1 MGLHIAMSRLLLG
14 QTLATKVEAN
24 DRHALG
30 AEPILYLGC
39 MTVHYQ
45 HESVTNPQPPAM
57 PWMSCSSD
65 SLSGLLG
72 CGCGWIVDE
81 PRSWRP
87 RRPPFCWI
95 LMRNPNDRSG
105 AKVATAAHQ
114 FGGEKKRSSHWA
126 IDHFHD
132 RRHQHGFQSH
142 GRALTAAH
150 RNFLNLFELC
160 EMMWMY
166 FEVKQG
172 RYCIGHSE
180 LPQIST
186 RPCSIQAPS
195 QKIEWESHII
205 AGHWKI
211 LVSLPIIAH
220 WWS

>member
-1 MGLHIAMSRLLLG
+1 MNVMQFWFSLWITWLWLRLNSWWTPKLKASKASVLL
-14 QTLATKVEAN
+14 
-24 DRHALG
+24 
-30 AEPILYLGC
+30 
-39 MTVHYQ
+39 
-45 HESVTNPQPPAM
+45 
-57 PWMSCSSD
+57 D
-65 SLSGLLG
+65 SYAY
-72 CGCGWIVDE
+72 C
-81 PRSWRP
+81 
-87 RRPPFCWI
+87 
-95 LMRNPNDRSG
+95 NPNDRSG

-132 RRHQHGFQSH
+132 RRHQHGFQSN
-142 GRALTAAH
+142 GRALTSAH

-160 EMMWMY
+160 EMTWMY

-172 RYCIGHSE
+172 RYCISHSE

-195 QKIEWESHII
+195 QKIEWESHTI
-205 AGHWKI
+205 AGPWKI